1 MKNKFFFS
9 VMLAA
14 ISFSMAF
21 GAVSDKCKSEIAD
34 LPKKKKNFNPG
45 DFIKELA
52 VSVAT
57 VKASCK
63 VKFTCPADNKM
74 TDAGLTVGC
83 VKQLPTDPDGIKD
96 LLIDV
101 GIGMGANIIA
111 SKSKAEE
118 DEAPS
123 GQRKTSAGVEGA
135 SCSNGYDQATR
146 FCHNGTIYLKCEGK
160 AYNPKAAVCCSKKLH
175 SLSSENLKT
184 AVCCNNKL
192 HVLRNETEAC
202 IDNVLQTACGMVYYN
217 PAKEFCSDN
226 TVYSKCGDKPY
237 NPATYFCDIRDNK
250 LYGFANI
257 CKQVWMTENLN
268 LNYANS
274 KCYGNDPQNCTK
286 YGRLY
291 NWETT
296 EKACPA
302 GWHLPDAEEW
312 RQLVN
317 CAGGDD
323 KAGKKLRA
331 KSGWNNNGNGTDDY
345 GFSALP
351 GGFGGSDGNFSTI
364 GKNGYWWSDTDED
377 NTNNAYL
384 RRIDYNNEFVS
395 ESLGGKSFLF
405 SVRCVRD

>member
-9 VMLAA
+9 AMLAGLL
-14 ISFSMAF
+14 AF
-21 GAVSDKCKSEIAD
+21 GFPLTSYAQLGKIGKSLGDALAKDAANAAKNAAKEI
-34 LPKKKKNFNPG
+34 LTKPK
-45 DFIKELA
+45 
-52 VSVAT
+52 
-57 VKASCK
+57 
-63 VKFTCPADNKM
+63 PADSSARSG
-74 TDAGLTVGC
+74 T
-83 VKQLPTDPDGIKD
+83 
-96 LLIDV
+96 
-101 GIGMGANIIA
+101 
-111 SKSKAEE
+111 EE
-118 DEAPS
+118 DEAPGGRRKS
-123 GQRKTSAGVEGA
+123 SEDVERRKTSAGVEGA

-146 FCHNGTIYLKCEGK
+146 FCHNGTIYLKCEDK
-160 AYNPKAAVCCSKKLH
+160 TYNPKAAVCCSKKLH

-192 HVLRNETEAC
+192 HILRNETEAC

-226 TVYSKCGDKPY
+226 TVYSKCGDKRY

-296 EKACPA
+296 EKVCPA

-312 RQLVN
+312 QQLVN

-364 GKNGYWWSDTDED
+364 GNNGYWWSDTDED